1 LIQLNAQQRRPATFR
16 YEEGAPFSAVVVLN
30 RFFGRKGAQMP
41 DFDVIVVGSGMGGMS
56 CAAALARTG
65 HKVLLLEQYSEIGGQ
80 SISFSRDGFSWDV
93 GLHYVGG
100 LGPGE
105 PDRAVLDWLSEGRIE
120 FAPIGPVY
128 DTVHFPGGF
137 TLPLSRPEAAQRLD
151 LKHRFPNCAG
161 EIDAWF
167 KAMSEGAHA
176 MRAIFQVRSMP
187 EPFASAVAWWNRAAI
202 TRWCG
207 RTLSEVIADTTNN
220 PHLGAVLGAQW
231 GDSGGRPGTA
241 SFGIHALAVGSYLK
255 GGAWYPVGG
264 SKNLADH
271 LLPTIKMAGGTVRAK
286 MRVTRILI
294 EDDAAVGVETA
305 DGTAYRAKFVV
316 SDIGARETV
325 ARLLPPESQRSEW
338 SRDILSFG
346 SSLSH
351 FSLFLGF
358 EGDIEAAGASRSNHW
373 IYNSWAT
380 DRIWTDLVEQPEPPG
395 MFVSFASLKDPAHDP
410 GLSRRH
416 AGEITA
422 WADWSMVERWADLAP
437 EERGPEYATLK
448 SRVEAA
454 MVAGFARQF
463 PRLAPMIVHRNLATP
478 LATAGITGHER
489 GSFMGIENSPR
500 RAMSRALRMKTP
512 ISGLYLS
519 GQDVVTPGIFG
530 AMWGGMLAAASIDP
544 RIFQHLHG

>member
-1 LIQLNAQQRRPATFR
+1 
-16 YEEGAPFSAVVVLN
+16 
-30 RFFGRKGAQMP
+30 MP

-65 HKVLLLEQYSEIGGQ
+65 HKVLLLEQYSAIGGQ
-80 SISFSRDGFSWDV
+80 SISFTRDGFSWDV

-100 LGPGE
+100 LGPSE
-105 PDRAVLDWLSEGRIE
+105 PDRAVLDWLSQGRIE

-151 LKHRFPNCAG
+151 LKERFPDRAS

-176 MRAIFQVRSMP
+176 MKAIFQIRSMP
-187 EPFASAVAWWNRAAI
+187 EPFASAVAWWNRDAI

-207 RTLSEVIADTTNN
+207 RTLSEVIADTTDD
-220 PHLGAVLGAQW
+220 PRLGAVLGAQW
-231 GDSGGRPGTA
+231 GDSGGRPRTA

-264 SKNLADH
+264 SKSLADH
-271 LLPTIKMAGGTVRAK
+271 LVPTIEAAGGTVRTKA
-286 MRVTRILI
+286 RVTRILI
-294 EDDAAVGVETA
+294 EDDAVVGVETA
-305 DGTAYRAKFVV
+305 DGTILKAKSVV

-325 ARLLPPESQRSEW
+325 AHLLPSERQRLEW
-338 SRDILSFG
+338 SQDILSFG

-373 IYNSWAT
+373 IYNSWAI
-380 DRIWTDLVEQPEPPG
+380 DSIWEDLVDQPEPPG
-395 MFVSFASLKDPAHDP
+395 MFVSFASLKDPAHDGGP
-410 GLSRRH
+410 LRRH

-422 WADWSMVERWADLAP
+422 LADWSMVERWAGLAP
-437 EERGPEYATLK
+437 KERGPEYEALK
-448 SRVEAA
+448 SCVEEA
-454 MVAGFARQF
+454 MVAAFARQF

-489 GSFMGIENSPR
+489 GGFWVSKIR
-500 RAMSRALRMKTP
+500 H
-512 ISGLYLS
+512 
-519 GQDVVTPGIFG
+519 G
-530 AMWGGMLAAASIDP
+530 A
-544 RIFQHLHG
+544 R